1 MRREGKDEVCFND
14 GGGAGYMDG
23 AKTGGRV
30 HVGAMLG
37 RWAAA
42 AGRYSAG
49 VVGMVVSTGPGHA
62 GRLTPALGLSSLSL
76 AAVFHGLVTVAVG
89 RCALRLAQS
98 TIQKVFQYSNSFSI
112 TKLIQICKI
121 IKWYF

>member
-1 MRREGKDEVCFND
+1 
-14 GGGAGYMDG
+14 MDG

-76 AAVFHGLVTVAVG
+76 APSTIAVG